1 MYTFAES
8 EVNALSTVSIWV
20 PEIVAHSFWVAK
32 GNFRCVFYMHV
43 TDGCPVATGYVC
55 FSSRVINHWHL
66 KPGCC
71 SASVPPVNWAGE
83 AVFSRCAVRPGC
95 TAALQTRHGACV
107 CWRRSVGCNGQSLP
121 TQPDAAT
128 ISALISVIAGSPIAR
143 QRLLPRATVA
153 ITTPLSSPPRMPM
166 IGHHGGVTSS
176 GVGRGLEDA
185 HDGRKFA

>member
-1 MYTFAES
+1 MAVLLLLDMMLF
-8 EVNALSTVSIWV
+8 
-20 PEIVAHSFWVAK
+20 
-32 GNFRCVFYMHV
+32 CFY
-43 TDGCPVATGYVC
+43 
-55 FSSRVINHWHL
+55 SRVINHWHL

-71 SASVPPVNWAGE
+71 SASVQPVNWAGE

-95 TAALQTRHGACV
+95 TAALQMRHSACV
-107 CWRRSVGCNGQSLP
+107 CWRRSVGCNGQTLP

-153 ITTPLSSPPRMPM
+153 ITTPLSSPPTMPV

-176 GVGRGLEDA
+176 GVGEVLEDA
-185 HDGRKFA
+185 HDGRKFAERQMKACWELLEWFLVELCV